1 MKSRFFLNWWKQYM
15 FEQFRRT
22 HNKDYESA
30 EESMSR
36 FHQFKK
42 NLDFIDNHNQEYEQ
56 GKHTYTVAVNQFADW
71 TKEEYST
78 YVTKNG
84 LLPKRS
90 ALRNARALK
99 ADDIMQG
106 EEIAAS
112 VDWTTKGAVTPV
124 KNQGQCGS
132 CWAFS
137 TTGSTEGAH
146 QIKTGK
152 LISLSEQELM
162 DCAGAKYGNQGC
174 QGGLMDNA
182 FKYIE
187 AQGDA
192 LESTYSYTGKNGQ
205 CNTAKQSQA
214 AIAKGAM

>member
-1 MKSRFFLNWWKQYM
+1 
-15 FEQFRRT
+15 
-22 HNKDYESA
+22 
-30 EESMSR
+30 MSR

-42 NLDFIDNHNQEYEQ
+42 NLDFIDNHSAEYEQ

-99 ADDIMQG
+99 ADDILKG
-106 EEIAAS
+106 EELADS

-132 CWAFS
+132 CWSFS
-137 TTGSTEGAH
+137 TTGSMEGAYFL
-146 QIKTGK
+146 KNNK
-152 LISLSEQELM
+152 LVSFSEEMLVEC
-162 DCAGAKYGNQGC
+162 DTV
-174 QGGLMDNA
+174 D
-182 FKYIE
+182 
-187 AQGDA
+187 
-192 LESTYSYTGKNGQ
+192 S
-205 CNTAKQSQA
+205 
-214 AIAKGAM
+214 